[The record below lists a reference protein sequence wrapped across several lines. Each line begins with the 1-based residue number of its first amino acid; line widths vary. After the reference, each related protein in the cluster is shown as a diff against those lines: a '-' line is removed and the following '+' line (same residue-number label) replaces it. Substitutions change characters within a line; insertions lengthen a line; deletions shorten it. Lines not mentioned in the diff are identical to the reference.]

1 MQLYVDRVRLPD
13 GREAER
19 EYMRHIGAVCV
30 LPLDRDGVV
39 HCVRQYRYPHG
50 EVLLEIP
57 AGKLDSKTE
66 DRASAALRELQ
77 EETGYRCGRLTFL
90 GSIYTSPAILDEVI
104 GLYLAEEL
112 TQETFFQAF
121 RSFYKFRGDSELFT
135 WLAAIAK
142 FTFFSYV
149 RKNRRET
156 DFINTDPWNS
166 LIIGDDETDPE
177 KIVQKEEMAAAV
189 RKVLDKIPAK
199 YRDVVVLRIYAELP
213 FSEIAES
220 LKISESSAKVLF
232 FRAKKMLLEEL
243 KHENLV

>member
-1 MQLYVDRVRLPD
+1 MEQEKANAALREECVSSRLIFDGRVVQLYVDRVRLPD

-30 LPLDRDGVV
+30 LPLDRGGVV

-66 DRASAALRELQ
+66 DHASAALRELR

-112 TQETFFQAF
+112 TPGETHFDEDEF
-121 RSFYKFRGDSELFT
+121 
-135 WLAAIAK
+135 LAP
-142 FTFFSYV
+142 V
-149 RKNRRET
+149 
-156 DFINTDPWNS
+156 
-166 LIIGDDETDPE
+166 
-177 KIVQKEEMAAAV
+177 AV
-189 RKVLDKIPAK
+189 P
-199 YRDVVVLRIYAELP
+199 
-213 FSEIAES
+213 
-220 LKISESSAKVLF
+220 
-232 FRAKKMLLEEL
+232 LEEL
-243 KHENLV
+243 ADRVMRGEIPDAKTQLAVLRVRELLRRRGEAGL

>member
-1 MQLYVDRVRLPD
+1 MEQEKANAALREECVSSRLIFDGRVVRLYVDRVRLPD

-66 DRASAALRELQ
+66 DHASAALRELQ

-90 GSIYTSPAILDEVI
+90 GNIYTSPAILDEVI

-112 TQETFFQAF
+112 TPGETHFDEDEF
-121 RSFYKFRGDSELFT
+121 
-135 WLAAIAK
+135 LAP
-142 FTFFSYV
+142 V
-149 RKNRRET
+149 
-156 DFINTDPWNS
+156 
-166 LIIGDDETDPE
+166 
-177 KIVQKEEMAAAV
+177 AV
-189 RKVLDKIPAK
+189 P
-199 YRDVVVLRIYAELP
+199 
-213 FSEIAES
+213 
-220 LKISESSAKVLF
+220 
-232 FRAKKMLLEEL
+232 LEEL
-243 KHENLV
+243 ADRVMRGEIPDAKTQLAVLRVRELLQRRGEAGL

>member
-1 MQLYVDRVRLPD
+1 MEQEKANAALREECVSSRQIFDGRVVRLYVDRVRLPD

-66 DRASAALRELQ
+66 DHASAALRELQ

-90 GSIYTSPAILDEVI
+90 GNIYTSPAILDEVI

-112 TQETFFQAF
+112 TPGETHFDEDEF
-121 RSFYKFRGDSELFT
+121 
-135 WLAAIAK
+135 LAP
-142 FTFFSYV
+142 V
-149 RKNRRET
+149 
-156 DFINTDPWNS
+156 
-166 LIIGDDETDPE
+166 
-177 KIVQKEEMAAAV
+177 AV
-189 RKVLDKIPAK
+189 P
-199 YRDVVVLRIYAELP
+199 
-213 FSEIAES
+213 
-220 LKISESSAKVLF
+220 
-232 FRAKKMLLEEL
+232 LEEL
-243 KHENLV
+243 ADRVMRGEIPDAKTQLAVLRVRELLRRRGEVGL

>member
-1 MQLYVDRVRLPD
+1 MQSMEEIY
-13 GREAER
+13 
-19 EYMRHIGAVCV
+19 
-30 LPLDRDGVV
+30 
-39 HCVRQYRYPHG
+39 RQHAQTVYRY
-50 EVLLEIP
+50 LL
-57 AGKLDSKTE
+57 AQT
-66 DRASAALRELQ
+66 RSA
-77 EETGYRCGRLTFL
+77 
-90 GSIYTSPAILDEVI
+90 D
-104 GLYLAEEL
+104 LAEEL

-135 WLAAIAK
+135 WLASIAK

>member
-1 MQLYVDRVRLPD
+1 MPVD
-13 GREAER
+13 
-19 EYMRHIGAVCV
+19 
-30 LPLDRDGVV
+30 
-39 HCVRQYRYPHG
+39 
-50 EVLLEIP
+50 
-57 AGKLDSKTE
+57 TE
-66 DRASAALRELQ
+66 
-77 EETGYRCGRLTFL
+77 TFED
-90 GSIYTSPAILDEVI
+90 IYTSYFNRVYTFLFRMCGNED
-104 GLYLAEEL
+104 LAEEL

-135 WLAAIAK
+135 WLASIAK

-177 KIVQKEEMAAAV
+177 KIVQKEEMSAAV

-232 FRAKKMLLEEL
+232 FRAKKMLMEEL

>member
-1 MQLYVDRVRLPD
+1 MEQEKANAALREECVSSRLIFDGRVVQLYVDRVRLPD

-90 GSIYTSPAILDEVI
+90 GNIYTSPAILDEVI

-112 TQETFFQAF
+112 TPGETHFDEDEFLAPVAVPLEELAD
-121 RSFYKFRGDSELFT
+121 RVMRGEIPDAKT
-135 WLAAIAK
+135 QLA
-142 FTFFSYV
+142 
-149 RKNRRET
+149 
-156 DFINTDPWNS
+156 
-166 LIIGDDETDPE
+166 
-177 KIVQKEEMAAAV
+177 
-189 RKVLDKIPAK
+189 
-199 YRDVVVLRIYAELP
+199 VLRIRELLRRRG
-213 FSEIAES
+213 EAG
-220 LKISESSAKVLF
+220 L
-232 FRAKKMLLEEL
+232 
-243 KHENLV
+243 

>member
-1 MQLYVDRVRLPD
+1 MEQEKANAAVREECVSSRLIFDGRVVQLYVDRVRLPD

-90 GSIYTSPAILDEVI
+90 GNIYTSPAILDEVI

-112 TQETFFQAF
+112 TPGETHFDEDEF
-121 RSFYKFRGDSELFT
+121 
-135 WLAAIAK
+135 LAP
-142 FTFFSYV
+142 V
-149 RKNRRET
+149 
-156 DFINTDPWNS
+156 
-166 LIIGDDETDPE
+166 
-177 KIVQKEEMAAAV
+177 AV
-189 RKVLDKIPAK
+189 P
-199 YRDVVVLRIYAELP
+199 
-213 FSEIAES
+213 
-220 LKISESSAKVLF
+220 
-232 FRAKKMLLEEL
+232 LEEL
-243 KHENLV
+243 ADRVMRGEIPDAKTQLAVLRVRELLRRRGEAGL